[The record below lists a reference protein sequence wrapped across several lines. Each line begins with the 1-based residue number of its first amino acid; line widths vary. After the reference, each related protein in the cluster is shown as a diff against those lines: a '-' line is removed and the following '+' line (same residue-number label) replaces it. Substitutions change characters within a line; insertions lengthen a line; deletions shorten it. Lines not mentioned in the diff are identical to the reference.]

1 MLSASAT
8 TSKSV
13 AVDTD
18 PSSITTTPQ
27 KFNNKF
33 SFDTFNSP
41 FHTPSLFVTNAPIK
55 NNDVFNT
62 FYANADVFNHHN
74 YQNQSYHH
82 HQYANQFTPE
92 FYGIMADVES
102 SGTRTPSPRNE
113 SLAIATTRDD
123 LFKMEPPFLYHQ
135 QHQRKNEQT
144 SFQPIFDDING
155 RNQLMEANEVIQNLV
170 RQMNQKNIEIE
181 RQRVTIVNMQTTIA
195 NKDLEYKDQEQAIV
209 KKLNEKNCQLALYQ
223 SFLKSKGFDLS
234 CLVEESSDSSR
245 LFEFSEDVS
254 TSKRC
259 GIIESDMSNALLDK
273 SCSSSLSSVSN
284 HTTSTVAAERKVNS
298 NAIEYRRM
306 LDKNVNIDWSLLVD
320 RITKETDQQASI
332 FMQQKLKCA
341 TTEQK
346 QLIFKATL
354 EQAYEL
360 MTNRFGNFLVQRQL
374 ELGTTEQIEALVQK
388 MKGHILE
395 LTCEPFGCHVVQR
408 ALDCVDETSKASL
421 VSELLVRIPETITH
435 KYACHVW
442 QKVFEI
448 RWQNP
453 PPPIMK
459 HIHQSLENQWDRVA
473 LDETGSLVIQNIFE
487 NMTEIDKRPILNE
500 VLDNIV
506 PIAKGQWGNWV
517 VQHVLE
523 HAEKNDDRER
533 AFQIVINESVQLS
546 MDQFASKVVEKALRI
561 GGQQFMKKF
570 IQYIS
575 NNNVTFRPR
584 MALID
589 IASDQYGNYVVQWL
603 INNACEEQKVHI
615 CRLIKRH
622 MVSLRGSKYGQR
634 VAFLVDKVLRNHEI
648 TTYPTGSN

>member
-1 MLSASAT
+1 
-8 TSKSV
+8 
-13 AVDTD
+13 
-18 PSSITTTPQ
+18 
-27 KFNNKF
+27 
-33 SFDTFNSP
+33 
-41 FHTPSLFVTNAPIK
+41 
-55 NNDVFNT
+55 
-62 FYANADVFNHHN
+62 
-74 YQNQSYHH
+74 
-82 HQYANQFTPE
+82 
-92 FYGIMADVES
+92 
-102 SGTRTPSPRNE
+102 
-113 SLAIATTRDD
+113 
-123 LFKMEPPFLYHQ
+123 
-135 QHQRKNEQT
+135 
-144 SFQPIFDDING
+144 
-155 RNQLMEANEVIQNLV
+155 
-170 RQMNQKNIEIE
+170 
-181 RQRVTIVNMQTTIA
+181 
-195 NKDLEYKDQEQAIV
+195 
-209 KKLNEKNCQLALYQ
+209 
-223 SFLKSKGFDLS
+223 
-234 CLVEESSDSSR
+234 
-245 LFEFSEDVS
+245 
-254 TSKRC
+254 
-259 GIIESDMSNALLDK
+259 
-273 SCSSSLSSVSN
+273 
-284 HTTSTVAAERKVNS
+284 
-298 NAIEYRRM
+298 M
-306 LDKNVNIDWSLLVD
+306 LDKNANIDWSVLVD

-341 TTEQK
+341 TAEQK

-354 EQAYEL
+354 DQAYEL
-360 MTNRFGNFLVQRQL
+360 MTNRFGNFLIQRQL
-374 ELGTTEQIEALVQK
+374 ELGTTEQIEAVVQK

-448 RWQNP
+448 RWHGS

-459 HIHQSLENQWDRVA
+459 HIHQALKNQWDRVA

-487 NMTEIDKRPILNE
+487 NMTEIDKVNIQTNHSATHYLTAKNTCVQRPILNE

-546 MDQFASKVVEKALRI
+546 MDQFASKVVERALRI
-561 GGQQFMKKF
+561 GGQRFMKKF
-570 IQYIS
+570 IQYVSS
-575 NNNVTFRPR
+575 NNASCRPR

-603 INNACEEQKVHI
+603 INNACEEQKVYI

-648 TTYPTGSN
+648 TTYPTGNGN